1 MKAFVVLLTVAFV
14 LVAHVVAVA
23 GPGDPR
29 LVNGVLEWPRTV
41 TNEPFLVV
49 RGDDGVLYY
58 VGISAAR
65 RDGPLAAGARVAV
78 LGLEGRAANEITA
91 LGVGA
96 GETTE
101 TALAHLQGARPA
113 PAASAPVVVTPPGAV
128 PATAPPGTPTPSAAA
143 ARAGAPAGGPPAP
156 RGTRPGRRPAA
167 GGRPRARA
175 ARHAAAGRRRRSG
188 GCARRDGPGARL
200 AVRTAGDDRHAALA
214 KRGPRAGR
222 RAARA
227 AGRPA
232 RNDCHARRRRAEHG
246 NPRARAAG
254 RGCSLG
260 RRRGAHGGEAA
271 GRGGDRR
278 ASHAARVRGRRS
290 PLDRDQRHR
299 RVAGRP
305 HACHSL
311 GRRPRGR
318 GRFEPRPEP
327 GAAGDAGP

>member
-1 MKAFVVLLTVAFV
+1 MQAFVVLVTVALV

-58 VGISAAR
+58 VGIAAAR

-128 PATAPPGTPTPSAAA
+128 PATAPTGTPTPSAAA
-143 ARAGAPAGGPPAP
+143 APAAPAAAPVATSPAGTGPASPPAPPATTVAPPAP
-156 RGTRPGRRPAA
+156 RGAPAPAVAPPAPPAPPPGLPVTARPAA
-167 GGRPRARA
+167 A
-175 ARHAAAGRRRRSG
+175 A
-188 GCARRDGPGARL
+188 
-200 AVRTAGDDRHAALA
+200 TA
-214 KRGPRAGR
+214 
-222 RAARA
+222 
-227 AGRPA
+227 
-232 RNDCHARRRRAEHG
+232 
-246 NPRARAAG
+246 
-254 RGCSLG
+254 
-260 RRRGAHGGEAA
+260 
-271 GRGGDRR
+271 
-278 ASHAARVRGRRS
+278 
-290 PLDRDQRHR
+290 
-299 RVAGRP
+299 
-305 HACHSL
+305 
-311 GRRPRGR
+311 
-318 GRFEPRPEP
+318 
-327 GAAGDAGP
+327 

>member
-1 MKAFVVLLTVAFV
+1 MSLTIASGWSFRYASRPLFADSATSTLAPHSSSIARMTSRVSSSSSTTSTVVPSSSMGDGCTPPGAPAIWGIFFRRPGYARRNEDALTRSLAPPPRFRCRKGSGILFAKAPGRRCSMKAFVVLLTVAFV

-29 LVNGVLEWPRTV
+29 LVNGVLERPRTV

-58 VGISAAR
+58 VGIAASR
-65 RDGPLAAGARVAV
+65 RDGP
-78 LGLEGRAANEITA
+78 
-91 LGVGA
+91 
-96 GETTE
+96 
-101 TALAHLQGARPA
+101 H
-113 PAASAPVVVTPPGAV
+113 
-128 PATAPPGTPTPSAAA
+128 A
-143 ARAGAPAGGPPAP
+143 ARAK
-156 RGTRPGRRPAA
+156 
-167 GGRPRARA
+167 
-175 ARHAAAGRRRRSG
+175 
-188 GCARRDGPGARL
+188 
-200 AVRTAGDDRHAALA
+200 V
-214 KRGPRAGR
+214 GPRAGR

-227 AGRPA
+227 AGHPA

-290 PLDRDQRHR
+290 PL
-299 RVAGRP
+299 
-305 HACHSL
+305 
-311 GRRPRGR
+311 
-318 GRFEPRPEP
+318 
-327 GAAGDAGP
+327 

>member
-58 VGISAAR
+58 VGIAAAR

-128 PATAPPGTPTPSAAA
+128 PATAPTGTPTPSAAA
-143 ARAGAPAGGPPAP
+143 APAAPAAAPVATGPVPASPSAPPATTVTPPSPRGAPAPAVAPPAP
-156 RGTRPGRRPAA
+156 PVIPPGMTVMPGAAAPSTATLAPAPPAAAARSAAVAAPMAARRPVVEAIAA
-167 GGRPRARA
+167 PATLPV
-175 ARHAAAGRRRRSG
+175 S
-188 GCARRDGPGARL
+188 
-200 AVRTAGDDRHAALA
+200 AGDDRRWTEISGIVESLV
-214 KRGPRAGR
+214 GR
-222 RAARA
+222 T
-227 AGRPA
+227 
-232 RNDCHARRRRAEHG
+232 
-246 NPRARAAG
+246 
-254 RGCSLG
+254 L
-260 RRRGAHGGEAA
+260 
-271 GRGGDRR
+271 
-278 ASHAARVRGRRS
+278 VIRS
-290 PLDRDQRHR
+290 EEG
-299 RVAGRP
+299 RVAVDVSSLSPSLERMVMPGTMVRVYGVPVEMRFKAMGFFDPGGR
-305 HACHSL
+305 
-311 GRRPRGR
+311 
-318 GRFEPRPEP
+318 
-327 GAAGDAGP
+327 

>member
-58 VGISAAR
+58 VGIAAAR

-113 PAASAPVVVTPPGAV
+113 PAASAPVVVTPP
-128 PATAPPGTPTPSAAA
+128 AAA
-143 ARAGAPAGGPPAP
+143 ARSAAVAAPMAARRPVVEAIAAPATLPV
-156 RGTRPGRRPAA
+156 
-167 GGRPRARA
+167 
-175 ARHAAAGRRRRSG
+175 S
-188 GCARRDGPGARL
+188 
-200 AVRTAGDDRHAALA
+200 AGDDRRWTEISGIVESLV
-214 KRGPRAGR
+214 GR
-222 RAARA
+222 T
-227 AGRPA
+227 
-232 RNDCHARRRRAEHG
+232 
-246 NPRARAAG
+246 
-254 RGCSLG
+254 L
-260 RRRGAHGGEAA
+260 
-271 GRGGDRR
+271 
-278 ASHAARVRGRRS
+278 VIRS
-290 PLDRDQRHR
+290 EEG
-299 RVAGRP
+299 RVAVDVSSLSPSLERMVMPGTMVRVYGVPVEMRFKAMGFFDPGGR
-305 HACHSL
+305 
-311 GRRPRGR
+311 
-318 GRFEPRPEP
+318 
-327 GAAGDAGP
+327 